1 MTEKLNFQY
10 VEIDAESLQILTSM
24 NLEMP
29 LE

>member
-10 VEIDAESLQILTSM
+10 VEIDSESLQILTSM